1 MKRIVH
7 GTSLAHPIGS
17 IPIRNVLAQLGPG
30 VLLPGLIYYA
40 VSRRTGVLVAL
51 AVASSVPLL
60 DAVIRLL
67 RGKRP
72 TLAGLA
78 FIAFAGVSV
87 GLAMHLRSPIFILA
101 KGAVISAIVG
111 AAFAFSAA
119 IRRPLTRTLALRLT
133 TEHPE
138 DRRRLAERW
147 GHPNALAVF
156 RTLSMGWGIL
166 LLVTAVQQAVLALT
180 LSPGAVMALDP
191 PVHAVVTVAGIA
203 VSILYVR
210 RSQRAHP
217 ELGLL
222 AERVR

>member
-1 MKRIVH
+1 MRRIVH
-7 GTSLAHPIGS
+7 GTSLGHTPGS
-17 IPIRNVLAQLGPG
+17 KPIRTVLAQLGPG
-30 VLLPGLIYYA
+30 VLLPGLIYYV

-60 DAVIRLL
+60 DTVIRLV

-72 TLAGLA
+72 TIAGFVFIGFAGL
-78 FIAFAGVSV
+78 SV
-87 GLAMHLRSPIFILA
+87 GLAMLLRSPMFILA
-101 KGAVISAIVG
+101 KGAALSALVG
-111 AAFAFSAA
+111 LAFAVSAA

-147 GHPNALAVF
+147 RHPKALAVF

-166 LLVTAVQQAVLALT
+166 LLVTAAQQAILALT
-180 LSPGAVMALDP
+180 LSPGVVMALDP
-191 PVHAVVTVAGIA
+191 PVHAFVTVAGIG

-210 RSQRAHP
+210 RSQRANP

-222 AERVR
+222 ADRVR